1 MLRLK
6 LFNICNG
13 TVDEDAQDQQLL
25 LLSVQDGSPDH
36 RLHDVYFPLSGILQE
51 TELQ

>member
-36 RLHDVYFPLSGILQE
+36 WLHDVCFPLSGILQE